1 MNPTFKR
8 WLICILLLI
17 LFLGLAHVHA
27 VDVTPVPG
35 SSSAKVGIPTHTVSK
50 QAESSVKRT
59 AVQSRVKTGLKST
72 PVRIVR
78 MEPVRHDVSESMRL
92 PGAKL
97 GNSRDKSFSKPS
109 GKGALEPADARVWIF
124 LWWPGACFLGE

>member
-27 VDVTPVPG
+27 VDATPVPG
-35 SSSAKVGIPTHTVSK
+35 SASARVEIRIPTVSK
-50 QAESSVKRT
+50 RAEFSVKRT
-59 AVQSRVKTGLKST
+59 TVESRVKTGLKHS

-78 MEPVRHDVSESMRL
+78 MELVRRDVSESIRL
-92 PGAKL
+92 LYTKR
-97 GNSRDKSFSKPS
+97 GNLRDESFSKS
-109 GKGALEPADARVWIF
+109 SEKGALEQADARVWIF